1 MASDSSSQIN
11 IAVGG
16 GEGLLSFK
24 EDFGLDITKHI
35 KSIKERF
42 EYMMLQMYVESF
54 TDQVMLHCKYNL
66 FQSALVPGVEVNTDP
81 LTRKM
86 VLSLYDQDKL
96 TVTFGIEQKGN
107 QEIIF

>member
-35 KSIKERF
+35 KSIKERY

-54 TDQVMLHCKYNL
+54 TDQVMLNCKYNL
-66 FQSALVPGVEVNTDP
+66 FHSAFSSWCRGGYRPNNKENG
-81 LTRKM
+81 
-86 VLSLYDQDKL
+86 
-96 TVTFGIEQKGN
+96 TVIVWSR
-107 QEIIF
+107 